1 VSNHSIDFFLNA
13 VNRNYSKCNKFVRF
27 AQRGGESVIYEK
39 VAKLCVDRGIS
50 IRALELELK
59 MGNGTIKG
67 WEKTNPRV
75 DLLKK
80 VCDFFGVTLDE
91 MMREDAANGKE

>member
-1 VSNHSIDFFLNA
+1 MEFNHIIDFFLNA
-13 VNRNYSKCNKFVRF
+13 VNRNNSKCKNFVRF
-27 AQRGGESVIYEK
+27 AQKGGDSVIYEK
-39 VAKLCVDRGIS
+39 VAKLCADRGMS

-91 MMREDAANGKE
+91 MMKEEATNG

>member
-1 VSNHSIDFFLNA
+1 M
-13 VNRNYSKCNKFVRF
+13 
-27 AQRGGESVIYEK
+27 IYEK
-39 VAKLCVDRGIS
+39 VAKLCADRGIS

-91 MMREDAANGKE
+91 MMKEDSIDGKE